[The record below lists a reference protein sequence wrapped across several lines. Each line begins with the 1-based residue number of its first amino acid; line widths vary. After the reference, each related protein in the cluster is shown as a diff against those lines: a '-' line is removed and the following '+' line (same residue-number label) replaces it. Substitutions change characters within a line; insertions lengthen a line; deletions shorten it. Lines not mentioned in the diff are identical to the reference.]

1 MPKNQT
7 NKDLAILIAE
17 AESDKVKELKST
29 NERLLKQ
36 IDKLKDKKADMIE
49 AVYQGARD
57 GMSTLTL
64 PSITKPS
71 LNKSR
76 SKDTEICVPLLSD
89 IQLAKRTTDYN
100 SLVAEERV
108 IEYAHKIVKITQIQR
123 QSHKVNKCVVL
134 ALGDIVEGELIF
146 PGQAHL
152 IDSSLYKQVTV
163 DGPRILFTF
172 FSILLQAFDEVECHW
187 VIGNHGALGGRSRRD
202 YNPETNADRMLG
214 KILSTM
220 FANEKRIKFHIP
232 EGVDQH
238 WYTVADLGVKAK
250 FLCFHGDNIRGSM
263 GLPFYGYNKKILGWK
278 ALASQGL
285 MENFTHAVCGHYH
298 TPTSLYINDVRVWV
312 NGSTESYN
320 SYAQEQL
327 ASMGRPSQ
335 YCLFVKPSKGV
346 TAEYLVN
353 LEE

>member
-1 MPKNQT
+1 MPKKTDKQ
-7 NKDLAILIAE
+7 LASLIAE
-17 AESDKVKELKST
+17 AESDKIKELKNT
-29 NERLLKQ
+29 NERLLRQ
-36 IDKLKDKKADMIE
+36 IDKLKDKKADLIE

-64 PSITKPS
+64 PKIYKSTIP
-71 LNKSR
+71 NKKT
-76 SKDTEICVPLLSD
+76 KDTEICVPLLSD
-89 IQLAKRTTDYN
+89 IQLAKRTPDYD
-100 SLVAEERV
+100 SKIAEKRV
-108 IEYAHKIVKITQIQR
+108 IEYANRIVKLTKIQR
-123 QSHKVNKCVVL
+123 QSHNVNKCVVL

-146 PGQAHL
+146 PGQSHL
-152 IDSSLYKQVTV
+152 IDSSLYRQVTV
-163 DGPRILFTF
+163 DGPRILYAFFTT
-172 FSILLQAFDEVECHW
+172 LLQEFDEVECYW

-214 KILSTM
+214 KILDTM

-250 FLCFHGDNIRGSM
+250 FFCFHGDNIRGSM

-335 YCLFVKPSKGV
+335 FCLFVKPSKGV

>member
-1 MPKNQT
+1 MPKKTDKQ
-7 NKDLAILIAE
+7 LASLIAE
-17 AESDKVKELKST
+17 AESDKIKDLKNT
-29 NERLLKQ
+29 NERLLRQ
-36 IDKLKDKKADMIE
+36 IDKLKDKKADLIE

-64 PSITKPS
+64 PKISKTTIP
-71 LNKSR
+71 NKKT
-76 SKDTEICVPLLSD
+76 KDTEICVPLLSD
-89 IQLAKRTTDYN
+89 IQLAKRTPDYD
-100 SLVAEERV
+100 SKIAEKRV
-108 IEYAHKIVKITQIQR
+108 IEYANRIVKLTKIQR
-123 QSHKVNKCVVL
+123 QSHNVNKCVVL

-146 PGQAHL
+146 PGKSHL
-152 IDSSLYKQVTV
+152 IDSSLYRQVTV
-163 DGPRILFTF
+163 DGPRILYAFFTT
-172 FSILLQAFDEVECHW
+172 LLQEFDEVECYW

-214 KILSTM
+214 KILDTM

-250 FLCFHGDNIRGSM
+250 FFCFHGDNIRGSM

-335 YCLFVKPSKGV
+335 FCLFVKPSKGV

>member
-1 MPKNQT
+1 MPKNNQ
-7 NKDLAILIAE
+7 NKELARLIAE
-17 AESDKVKELKST
+17 AESDKLKELKRT

-64 PSITKPS
+64 PKISKP
-71 LNKSR
+71 KIKAKK
-76 SKDTEICVPLLSD
+76 KDTELCVPLLSD
-89 IQLAKRTTDYN
+89 IQLAKRTTDYGTEI
-100 SLVAEERV
+100 AEKRV
-108 IEYAHKIVKITQIQR
+108 IEYAHRIVKLTHIQR
-123 QSHKVNKCVVL
+123 QSHTVDKCVVL

-152 IDSSLYKQVTV
+152 IDSSLYRQVTV
-163 DGPRILFTF
+163 DGPRILHAF
-172 FSILLQAFDEVECHW
+172 FSILLEAFQEVECYW

-220 FANEKRIKFHIP
+220 FANEKRIKFNIP

-238 WYTVADLGVKAK
+238 WYAVADLGEKAK
-250 FLCFHGDNIRGSM
+250 FFCFHGDNIRGSM

-285 MENFTHAVCGHYH
+285 MEDFTHAVCGHYH

-335 YCLFVKPSKGV
+335 YCLFVKPDKGV

>member
-1 MPKNQT
+1 MPKKTDKQ
-7 NKDLAILIAE
+7 LASLIAE
-17 AESDKVKELKST
+17 AESDKIKDLKNT

-36 IDKLKDKKADMIE
+36 IDKLKDKKADLIE

-64 PSITKPS
+64 PKISKTTIP
-71 LNKSR
+71 NKKT
-76 SKDTEICVPLLSD
+76 KDTEICVPLLSD
-89 IQLAKRTTDYN
+89 IQLAKRTPDYD
-100 SLVAEERV
+100 SKIAEKRV
-108 IEYAHKIVKITQIQR
+108 IEYANRIVKLTKIQR
-123 QSHKVNKCVVL
+123 QSHNVNKCVVL

-146 PGQAHL
+146 PGQSHL
-152 IDSSLYKQVTV
+152 IDSSLYRQVTV
-163 DGPRILFTF
+163 DGPRILYAFFTT
-172 FSILLQAFDEVECHW
+172 LLQEFDEVECYW

-214 KILSTM
+214 KILDTM

-250 FLCFHGDNIRGSM
+250 FFCFHGDNIRGSM

-335 YCLFVKPSKGV
+335 FCLFVKPSKGV

>member
-1 MPKNQT
+1 MPKKTDKQ
-7 NKDLAILIAE
+7 LASLIAE
-17 AESDKVKELKST
+17 AESDKIKDLKNT
-29 NERLLKQ
+29 NERLLRQ
-36 IDKLKDKKADMIE
+36 IDKLKDKKADLIE

-64 PSITKPS
+64 PKIYKSTIP
-71 LNKSR
+71 NKKT
-76 SKDTEICVPLLSD
+76 KDTEICVPLLSD
-89 IQLAKRTTDYN
+89 IQLAKRTPDYD
-100 SLVAEERV
+100 SKIAEKRV
-108 IEYAHKIVKITQIQR
+108 IEYANRIVKLTKIQR
-123 QSHKVNKCVVL
+123 QSHNVNKCVVL

-146 PGQAHL
+146 PGQSHL
-152 IDSSLYKQVTV
+152 IDSSLYRQVTV
-163 DGPRILFTF
+163 DGPRILYAFFTT
-172 FSILLQAFDEVECHW
+172 LLQEFDEVECYW

-214 KILSTM
+214 KILDTM

-250 FLCFHGDNIRGSM
+250 FFCFHGDNIRGSM

-335 YCLFVKPSKGV
+335 FCLFVKPSKGV

>member
-1 MPKNQT
+1 MPKKTDKQ
-7 NKDLAILIAE
+7 LASLIAE
-17 AESDKVKELKST
+17 AESDKIKELKNT
-29 NERLLKQ
+29 NERLLRQ
-36 IDKLKDKKADMIE
+36 IDKLKDKKADLIE

-64 PSITKPS
+64 PKISKTTIP
-71 LNKSR
+71 NKKT
-76 SKDTEICVPLLSD
+76 KDTEICVPLLSD
-89 IQLAKRTTDYN
+89 IQLAKRTPDYD
-100 SLVAEERV
+100 SKIAEKRV
-108 IEYAHKIVKITQIQR
+108 IEYANRIVKLTKIQR
-123 QSHKVNKCVVL
+123 QSHNVNKCVVL

-146 PGQAHL
+146 PGQSHL
-152 IDSSLYKQVTV
+152 IDSSLYRQVTV
-163 DGPRILFTF
+163 DGPRILYAFFTT
-172 FSILLQAFDEVECHW
+172 LLQEFDEVECYW

-214 KILSTM
+214 KILDTM

-232 EGVDQH
+232 EGVDNH

-250 FLCFHGDNIRGSM
+250 FFCFHGDNIRGSM

-335 YCLFVKPSKGV
+335 FCLFVKPSKGV